1 MGFVTKTTMPVA
13 KRPVE
18 IFARNL
24 VINVNLIQQNYVTKT
39 SSTMEFVMI

>member
-1 MGFVTKTTMPVA
+1 MGFVTKTMMPVA

-39 SSTMEFVMI
+39 SSMMEFVMI